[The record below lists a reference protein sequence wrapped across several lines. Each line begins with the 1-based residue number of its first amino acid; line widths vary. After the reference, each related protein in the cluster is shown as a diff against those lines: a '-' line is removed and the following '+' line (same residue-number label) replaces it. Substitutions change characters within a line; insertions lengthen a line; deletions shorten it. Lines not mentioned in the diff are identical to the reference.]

1 MPVIQQLPPSV
12 INKIAAGEV
21 IERPASVVKELV
33 ENSVDAGSR
42 QVEVSLGPECIDL
55 IRVSDDGCGIDADQL
70 LLAVASHATSKLQD
84 ADDLFRVATLGFRGE
99 ALASISEIS
108 RFCIRSRTATALEG
122 AQLEITAGRLGRV
135 EPCGMDVGTTI
146 EVRDLFLN
154 TPVRRKFLK
163 SSATEMAQVTEAFT
177 RVALAYPDRR
187 FVLRHKEKLLI
198 DAAPTG
204 NWRERIT
211 SFFGEEIGRSL
222 IHVEGS
228 DGDVRLSGFIADPSI
243 SRGNN
248 RLQYLFLNGR
258 CIRDRSLQHALSEA
272 YRGLLLT
279 GRFPVAFLRLEM
291 PPDMVDVNVHPT
303 KMEVRFL
310 DGGRIYGQLLG
321 SIRRKFL
328 STDLTARVDR
338 SATSSPGP
346 FPASVAAPQPVPSGS
361 LLSTTATPAQSS
373 PTVWTPVP
381 LPSGSTGSYGF
392 PAERALA
399 SEASGSAPAVT
410 PSAEFEPR
418 GPQTFGSA
426 LSAADRH
433 RQQVV
438 AWAQG
443 QTSAPTSA
451 AEKTEAQQASI
462 TVTREL
468 DLGPVV
474 GVQLHQRYLVTEI
487 EDGILIIDQHALH
500 ERVLYEQFRTKILAG
515 PLETQRLLVPEPVTL
530 TPTEQ
535 AAVLGA
541 TDALAQLGLLVEP
554 FGGDTVLVTGYPAM
568 LAKLGPR
575 EVLRQVVDQ
584 LLQSGKALERRDMID
599 TLLHMMSCKAAV
611 KAGDPLTPAEI
622 SALLAQRHL
631 FQDTHHCPHGR
642 PTALVFTNVE
652 LDRMFQ
658 RI

>member
-1 MPVIQQLPPSV
+1 MPVIHQLPPSV

-33 ENSVDAGSR
+33 ENSVDAGSQR
-42 QVEVSLGPECIDL
+42 IEVSLGPECIDL
-55 IRVSDDGCGIDADQL
+55 IRVADDGCGIAADQL

-84 ADDLFRVATLGFRGE
+84 ADDLFRVGTLGFRGE

-108 RFCIRSRTATALEG
+108 RFCIRSRTAEALEG
-122 AQLEITAGRLGRV
+122 AQLEITAGQIGRV

-163 SSATEMAQVTEAFT
+163 SSATEVAQVTEAFT
-177 RVALAYPDRR
+177 RVALAYPDRH
-187 FVLRHKEKLLI
+187 FVLRHKEKVLT
-198 DAAPTG
+198 DAAPTS
-204 NWRERIT
+204 NWRERIAA
-211 SFFGEEIGRSL
+211 FFGDEIGQSL
-222 IHVEGS
+222 IHVEGT
-228 DGDVRLSGFIADPSI
+228 DGDVRISGYIADPSI

-258 CIRDRSLQHALSEA
+258 CIRDRALQHALSEA

-338 SATSSPGP
+338 SPKEQGSAPVPVTAPSSSTLPPPVDADPAGTTSG
-346 FPASVAAPQPVPSGS
+346 SVAGAATRSDAPQPP
-361 LLSTTATPAQSS
+361 LSSSSYSVLAETAAAPRTQVAD
-373 PTVWTPVP
+373 
-381 LPSGSTGSYGF
+381 
-392 PAERALA
+392 AE
-399 SEASGSAPAVT
+399 E
-410 PSAEFEPR
+410 
-418 GPQTFGSA
+418 
-426 LSAADRH
+426 RH
-433 RQQVV
+433 RQQVLS
-438 AWAQG
+438 WAQG
-443 QTSAPTSA
+443 TRPTPAVPTAPTTAAAPTASSSAPTITA
-451 AEKTEAQQASI
+451 PTVTPPSI
-462 TVTREL
+462 TAPTVTIEQS
-468 DLGPVV
+468 VV
-474 GVQLHQRYLVTEI
+474 GVQLHQRYLVTETA
-487 EDGILIIDQHALH
+487 DGILIIDQHALH

-530 TPTEQ
+530 TPSERAT
-535 AAVLGA
+535 VLSA
-541 TDALAQLGLLVEP
+541 TATLAQLGLVVEP
-554 FGGDTVLVTGYPAM
+554 FGGDTVVVTGYPAM

-575 EVLRQVVDQ
+575 EVLRQVVDH
-584 LLQSGKALERRDMID
+584 LLQGGTTVDRRDMID
-599 TLLHMMSCKAAV
+599 ELLHMMSCKAAV
-611 KAGDPLTPAEI
+611 KAGDPLSTTEI

-652 LDRMFQ
+652 LDRLFQ

>member
-33 ENSVDAGSR
+33 ENSVDAGAR
-42 QVEVSLGPECIDL
+42 QVEVSLGPEGIDL
-55 IRVSDDGCGIDADQL
+55 IRVADDGCGIDADQL

-108 RFCIRSRTATALEG
+108 RFCIRSRTAQALEG

-163 SSATEMAQVTEAFT
+163 SSATELAQVTEAFT

-211 SFFGEEIGRSL
+211 CFFGEEIGRSL
-222 IHVEGS
+222 IHVEGA
-228 DGDVRLSGFIADPSI
+228 DGEVRLSGFIADPSI

-248 RLQYLFLNGR
+248 RLQYVFLNGR
-258 CIRDRSLQHALSEA
+258 CIRDRALQHALSEA

-338 SATSSPGP
+338 SSATAPAPLPAPNSAPVSAPSSAPVSAPLPGTWGSP
-346 FPASVAAPQPVPSGS
+346 LPAPTAVPAVVPTAAPAAAAP
-361 LLSTTATPAQSS
+361 AAWTPA
-373 PTVWTPVP
+373 P
-381 LPSGSTGSYGF
+381 LPAG
-392 PAERALA
+392 A
-399 SEASGSAPAVT
+399 
-410 PSAEFEPR
+410 
-418 GPQTFGSA
+418 
-426 LSAADRH
+426 SAADRH
-433 RQQVV
+433 RQQIV

-443 QTSAPTSA
+443 QTAALGSA
-451 AEKTEAQQASI
+451 AEKPAAEEASAVI
-462 TVTREL
+462 REM
-468 DLGPVV
+468 DPRPAV

-541 TDALAQLGLLVEP
+541 AAALAQLGLLVEP

-568 LAKLGPR
+568 LTKLGPR